1 MMNGRMK
8 RRRRYVC
15 GETRHEKSIEEEEEE
30 LKMNTL
36 LTVEDEDCASLKSC
50 GGSVAGEKSNY

>member
-15 GETRHEKSIEEEEEE
+15 GETRHEKSIEEEEE